1 MMYSGMRKRLLNCI
15 LNKIFV
21 VKILIEALQLYRICR
36 FFRFHCF
43 DYGFRERMKWVEYR
57 NYIHIWN
64 MYDICPSSRCEI
76 QNSPFL
82 LLKSEKYA
90 QHFEIISLMWN
101 LMHVSKYMLPFLLF
115 SSANNKEF
123 IDLCKRWAYNIVKTR
138 DAL

>member
-1 MMYSGMRKRLLNCI
+1 MYFGMRKFLLNCI

-21 VKILIEALQLYRICR
+21 VRILIEALQLYRICR

-43 DYGFRERMKWVEYR
+43 DYAFRERMKWVEYPYYIYGICMTFVPRHTVKYKTHRFIYR
-57 NYIHIWN
+57 N
-64 MYDICPSSRCEI
+64 S
-76 QNSPFL
+76 
-82 LLKSEKYA
+82 KST
-90 QHFEIISLMWN
+90 QSISLMWN